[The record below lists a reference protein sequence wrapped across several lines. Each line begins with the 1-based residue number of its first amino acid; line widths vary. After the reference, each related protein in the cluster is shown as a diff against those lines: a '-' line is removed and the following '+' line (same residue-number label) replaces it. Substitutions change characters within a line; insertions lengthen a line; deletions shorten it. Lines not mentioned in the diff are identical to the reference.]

1 MAKSI
6 AVIPKKRGRPA
17 TGRDPVTAVRLPSAL
32 KSKVGAWANNQNDK
46 PSLSEAIRRL
56 VEQALAAKRHSR
68 REAARKL
75 AASAI
80 ERLAD
85 KSLPKAE
92 QEERKRR
99 LIRGPKEF
107 RDIRA
112 AHRKIRG

>member
-1 MAKSI
+1 M
-6 AVIPKKRGRPA
+6 
-17 TGRDPVTAVRLPSAL
+17 RLPSAL

-56 VEQALAAKRHSR
+56 VEQALAAASKRHSR

-80 ERLAD
+80 ESLAN
-85 KSLPKAE
+85 KSLPTAE

-112 AHRKIRG
+112 AQRKIRG